1 MQTFISENSDALSVQ
16 AADWLVDYITE
27 VLQKQDRFTI
37 ALSGGSTPKK
47 LFKLLAADK
56 YINKIDWP
64 KLHFFWGDER
74 YVPLEDERN
83 NARMA
88 TDFLLR
94 LVPVEPL
101 HIHIMQTDISP
112 QESAVAYE
120 KILHQYFDGHTH
132 TFDVVMLGM
141 GGDGH
146 TLSLFPG
153 YPVID
158 EKEKWVTSF
167 FLKEQDMF
175 RITLTAPVTNKAACI
190 QFLVSGADKALAL
203 KEVMQGEKNLHRF
216 PSQIIQPE
224 SGGLY
229 WFIDEAAAALLD

>member
-1 MQTFISENSDALSVQ
+1 MQTFIAANSDELSVQ
-16 AADWLVDYITE
+16 AAEWLVDYIQD
-27 VLQKQDRFTI
+27 VLKKQDRFTI

-47 LFKLLAADK
+47 LFKLLTADK
-56 YINKIDWP
+56 YRNRIDWP

-74 YVPLEDERN
+74 YVPLSDERN

-88 TDFLLR
+88 TDFLLSR
-94 LVPVEPL
+94 VPADPS
-101 HIHIMQTDISP
+101 HIHAMQTDISP
-112 QESAVAYE
+112 EESAAAYE
-120 KILHQYFDGHTH
+120 KILHQYFDGYTH
-132 TFDVVMLGM
+132 TFDLVMLGM

-167 FLKEQDMF
+167 FLKEQEMV
-175 RITLTAPVTNKAACI
+175 RITLTAPVTNKAARI
-190 QFLVSGADKALAL
+190 QFLVSGADKAAAL
-203 KEVMQGEKNLHRF
+203 KEVLKGEKNLHQF

-229 WFIDEAAAALLD
+229 WFIDEAAAALL

>member
-1 MQTFISENSDALSVQ
+1 MQTFIAANSDELSVQ
-16 AADWLVDYITE
+16 AADWLVEYIQD

-47 LFKLLAADK
+47 LFKLLSADK
-56 YINKIDWP
+56 YRNSIDWS

-74 YVPLEDERN
+74 YVPLTDERN

-88 TDFLLR
+88 TDFLLSQ
-94 LVPVEPL
+94 VPVDPS
-101 HIHIMQTDISP
+101 HIHIMQTAISP
-112 QESAVAYE
+112 EESAVAYE
-120 KILHQYFDGHTH
+120 KILHKYFDGHTH
-132 TFDVVMLGM
+132 TFDLVMLGM

-167 FLKEQDMF
+167 FLKEQDMV
-175 RITLTAPVTNKAACI
+175 RITLTAPVTNKAARI
-190 QFLVSGADKALAL
+190 QFLVSGADKAPAL
-203 KEVMQGEKNLHRF
+203 KEVLQGDKNLHRF

-229 WFIDEAAAALLD
+229 WFIDAAAAALLD